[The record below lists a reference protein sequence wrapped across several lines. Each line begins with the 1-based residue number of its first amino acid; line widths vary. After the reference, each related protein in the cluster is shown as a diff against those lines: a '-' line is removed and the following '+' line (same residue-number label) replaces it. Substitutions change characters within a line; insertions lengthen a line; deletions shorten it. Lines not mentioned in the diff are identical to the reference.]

1 MQPALKYNIS
11 YTNINRQSKQASNSN
26 GNTLDLLSAIN
37 FLITLLSILSNNPPQ
52 PIRAT
57 KQVTSDTRHSLN
69 SQLRL
74 GKRNCMSSNDRDTS
88 TPRQRNRRRQNREQ
102 RAQSELLAA
111 RGSPPTVRLEPLGG
125 SSLVSP
131 YPQHA
136 RRDISTRSQGDGIS
150 DHKETEEEEAPG
162 DGVEETKKEEE
173 EEGQVSDE
181 NTNNKTEDNSDDD
194 QSHTSTQSSLSAIH
208 TMSALTALVPFDLNL
223 THILT
228 VTCQFQNNSTSI
240 QAVQEYGITTFDEF
254 RTMDYDHKWEYTVN
268 NATQTIN
275 GLNAITLA
283 AVIAW
288 SRDLEAKNDANKE
301 LPQNWTNDDF
311 MLWRR
316 NEYIIWKKLGAAAL
330 VSSVTPNT
338 TTTTG
343 STSTKDDRT
352 RLNDFNKAS
361 KAEKDYEVLKNEEY
375 FY

>member
-1 MQPALKYNIS
+1 MLPALKYNIS
-11 YTNINRQSKQASNSN
+11 YTNINRQSKQASKSN
-26 GNTLDLLSAIN
+26 GNTLDLLSAIS

-194 QSHTSTQSSLSAIH
+194 QSHTSTQSSTSAIN
-208 TMSALTALVPFDLNL
+208 TMSTLTALHPFDLDL
-223 THILT
+223 THI
-228 VTCQFQNNSTSI
+228 VINVCNFQNPSTPI
-240 QAVQEYGITTFDEF
+240 QAITEYGITTFDEL
-254 RTMDYDHKWEYTVN
+254 RSMDYDHKWEYTIN
-268 NATQTIN
+268 NAIEI
-275 GLNAITLA
+275 ITGIA
-283 AVIAW
+283 AESLSTVIAW
-288 SRDLEAKNDANKE
+288 ARDLESKNHADK
-301 LPQNWTNDDF
+301 DDPTKWKREDLL
-311 MLWRR
+311 LWRR
-316 NEYIIWKKLGAAAL
+316 N
-330 VSSVTPNT
+330 
-338 TTTTG
+338 
-343 STSTKDDRT
+343 
-352 RLNDFNKAS
+352 
-361 KAEKDYEVLKNEEY
+361 
-375 FY
+375 